1 MLGPPRINTGRPL
14 GSRSFEPRSA
24 AAFGRVLRELRL
36 AKGMSQ
42 EALAHLAE
50 LERAH
55 IGRMERGE
63 NQPTLWVVLKLAEGL
78 GVKPGML
85 VDRVADEVARK
96 R

>member
-1 MLGPPRINTGRPL
+1 MVGPPRINTGRPL

-24 AAFGRVLRELRL
+24 AVFGRVLRESRL

-42 EALAHLAE
+42 EALAHQAE

-78 GVKPGML
+78 GIKPGVL
-85 VDRVADEVARK
+85 VDQVAAEVSIK